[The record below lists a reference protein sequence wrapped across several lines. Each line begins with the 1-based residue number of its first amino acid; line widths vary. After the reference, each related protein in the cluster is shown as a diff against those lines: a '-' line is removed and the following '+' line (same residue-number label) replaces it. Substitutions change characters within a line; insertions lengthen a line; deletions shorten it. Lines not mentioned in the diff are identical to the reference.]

1 LQPESET
8 DILNLALDMKVSV
21 SPVTIRGESQW
32 MVSWTPPGGKRV
44 RHYHPTKGSAEAE
57 QASVIAQQK
66 QAGNVWMTLLA
77 SERNTLI
84 TLFKEATDK
93 GCTLRQ
99 AWDWFHANEWLTRVD
114 TAELIVL
121 LKDVEQRGC
130 VVTQVVKLLRKAVD
144 FYRENGQVANAT
156 IGEAYQQFITE
167 LEGQLVDGKSMRAY
181 KSNVGR
187 FVASREGVQLLT
199 IKREEVLNWLTRP
212 DWGPSTFNTYLTSL
226 NSFFLW
232 CVKTK
237 KIKESPSA
245 TIRKIKRERMPS
257 FDKPPVVL
265 SLLQT
270 ARLLKAALDLDPGL
284 IPYIVVGLFGGL
296 RPEKESGRLQPEDIN
311 VDQMRI
317 HVRGS
322 HAKDR
327 QQRYVEIHP
336 LLKLWLDL
344 GGDIPPNNLRKRFEL
359 VRERAGLIQR
369 VKQEGRQ
376 RLQIIQTGWAQD
388 CLRHTFASH
397 YRPVFGDDRTIKQL
411 GHGDYSMLFG
421 HYAKLVTPEEAAKY
435 WTVTPDYIRQGN
447 FEDLLNPAAPSS
459 AEPHPPVSA

>member
-1 LQPESET
+1 
-8 DILNLALDMKVSV
+8 MKVSV
-21 SPVTIRGESQW
+21 SPVVIRGEPQW
-32 MVSWTPPGGKRV
+32 MVSWTPSGGKRV

-66 QAGNVWMTLLA
+66 EAGNIWMKLPA
-77 SERNTLI
+77 DERNNLI
-84 TLFKEATDK
+84 NLFKEATDK

-99 AWDWFHANEWLTRVD
+99 AWDWYRVSEPLMRLD
-114 TAELIVL
+114 PLNLIGL

-130 VVTQVVKLLRKAVD
+130 AVTQIVGFLRKAVD
-144 FYRENGQVANAT
+144 FYKENAQVANVT
-156 IGEAYQQFITE
+156 LGKAYDQFIAE

-187 FVASREGVQLLT
+187 FIANREDALILNV
-199 IKREEVLNWLTRP
+199 KREDVLRWLTRP

-237 KIKESPSA
+237 KLKESPSA
-245 TIRKIKRERMPS
+245 TIRKIKKERMPS
-257 FDKPPVVL
+257 FDKPPVIL

-296 RPEKESGRLQPEDIN
+296 RPEKEAGRLQPEDIDSN
-311 VDQMRI
+311 QMRI

-336 LLKLWLDL
+336 LLKAWLDL
-344 GGDIPPNNLRKRFEL
+344 GGDIPPGNLRKRFEL

-369 VKQEGRQ
+369 VKEEGHE
-376 RLQIIQTGWAQD
+376 RLQIVQTGWAQD

-397 YRPVFGDDRTIKQL
+397 CRPIFGDDKTIKQL
-411 GHGDYSMLFG
+411 GHGDYSMLFS

-435 WTVTPDYIRQGN
+435 WKLTPDYIRTGN
-447 FEDLLNPAAPSS
+447 FEDLLNPPPELSASLRPS
-459 AEPHPPVSA
+459 VSI